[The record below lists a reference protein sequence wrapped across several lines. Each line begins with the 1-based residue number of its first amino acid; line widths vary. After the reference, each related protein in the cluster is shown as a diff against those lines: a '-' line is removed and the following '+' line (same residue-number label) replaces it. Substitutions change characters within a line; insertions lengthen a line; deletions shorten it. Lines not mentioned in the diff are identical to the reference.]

1 MSLFSFQIPKLSVFQ
16 FMKVLLIHK
25 VVKNKYV
32 LFFVPNRVSDDVIF
46 SLITLS
52 LSLRQVE
59 EGPIPLFFN
68 FKN

>member
-1 MSLFSFQIPKLSVFQ
+1 MSVFSFQIPKLSVFQ

-32 LFFVPNRVSDDVIF
+32 LFFLSNRVSDDVIF
-46 SLITLS
+46 SLIT